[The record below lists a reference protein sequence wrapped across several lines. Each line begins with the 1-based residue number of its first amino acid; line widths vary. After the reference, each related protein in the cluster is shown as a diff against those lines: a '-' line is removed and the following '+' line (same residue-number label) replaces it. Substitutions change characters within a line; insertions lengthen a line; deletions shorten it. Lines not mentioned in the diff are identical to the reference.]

1 LIEEQKGE
9 EEVILLNPYS
19 VEKQE
24 LKEHYIEG
32 FLVGT
37 DFDER
42 RTKVKNDQY
51 NWRFS
56 ICFIES
62 KFGEKNGV
70 PLLLQAT
77 GICSR
82 PQNNSFSYLLG

>member
-9 EEVILLNPYS
+9 EEVILLDPYS
-19 VEKQE
+19 EKNQE

-32 FLVGT
+32 FVVGT
-37 DFDER
+37 DRDER
-42 RTKVKNDQY
+42 RTKVKSNQY

-56 ICFIES
+56 VCYTES

-70 PLLLQAT
+70 PLAIRAT
-77 GICSR
+77 GVIID
-82 PQNNSFSYLLG
+82 